1 MKTTEFLQK
10 AKRYIIYANILPKGQ
25 HRLYT
30 TPLMIQ
36 YTVNTMRFV
45 LMSRI
50 SYDEQEMI
58 LYDCYYSQPSTT
70 KI

>member
-1 MKTTEFLQK
+1 MKTTDFLQK
-10 AKRYIIYANILPKGQ
+10 AKKYIIYANILPKGQ

-50 SYDEQEMI
+50 K
-58 LYDCYYSQPSTT
+58 LYFTRKFIMSFLFF
-70 KI
+70 